1 MASPALDRG
10 AVSEHRVYRR
20 VETDEEYRDRLWR
33 DGRAFPDYINTSEG
47 MDGYSWGQWRVQRKI
62 VEDSTERRR
71 VAVETKASPAKA
83 ACPKCGG
90 VDVEPFTA
98 PMVPPGSWHC
108 IKNGHVWWT
117 P

>member
-1 MASPALDRG
+1 VEVV
-10 AVSEHRVYRR
+10 VSEHRVYRR

-47 MDGYSWGQWRVQRKI
+47 MDGYSWGTWRVQRRI

-71 VAVETKASPAKA
+71 VAVEVRTSPAK
-83 ACPKCGG
+83 PKCPNCGSTN
-90 VDVEPFTA
+90 VRPFSA
-98 PMVPPGSWHC
+98 PMCPPGSLACHPC
-108 IKNGHVWWT
+108 GKVWFSAVGV